1 MKVRLPFHT
10 SMLLVVFAILA
21 LPGCGKKAE
30 TAATADALVVDAIRW
45 KMMSLWGAGTLP
57 QKLNEKFVERI
68 RLMSGGRLIIEA
80 LPGGSIVAPTES
92 LDAVSSGVLDAQQ
105 AGTGYWPGKDAAFS
119 LLGDLQG
126 GWENPWQAQQWLE
139 YGGGK
144 ELVRELYAK
153 FNVHFVTGI
162 WYGAESLVSKKPLR
176 TLADFK
182 GLKIRAPVGMGQ
194 DIFTILGAAPV
205 NLPGSEVYT
214 SLERGVVDASDWG
227 TLSMNQDL
235 GYHKLAKYPAYP
247 GFHSMPMSDVAVNMK
262 RWNTLP
268 EDLKL
273 IVEVAARDFSRE
285 MVELNGLEDIRVAS
299 EAAKLGV
306 EPINLSA
313 EERRKFRWIAQGVW
327 KQYAARSEM
336 AKRVYDSQIAFMT
349 KLGLLE

>member
-1 MKVRLPFHT
+1 MKARLRIGLPA
-10 SMLLVVFAILA
+10 MLLMSVALL

-30 TAATADALVVDAIRW
+30 TVTAAAAPAADAIRW

-57 QKLNEKFVERI
+57 QKLNEKFAERVK
-68 RLMSGGRLIIEA
+68 LMSGGRLLIEA

-92 LDAVSSGVLDAQQ
+92 LDAVASGVLDAQQ

-126 GWENPWQAQQWLE
+126 GWENPRQAQEWLE

-153 FNVHFVTGI
+153 FNAHFVTGI

-235 GYHKLAKYPAYP
+235 GYHKLAKYPSYP
-247 GFHSMPMSDVAVNMK
+247 GFHSMPMGDVAVNMK
-262 RWNTLP
+262 RWNALP

-285 MVELNGLEDIRVAS
+285 MVELNGLEDIRVAT
-299 EAAKLGV
+299 EAASLGV
-306 EPINLSA
+306 EPISLSP
-313 EERRKFRWIAQGVW
+313 EERRKFREIARGVW
-327 KQYAARSEM
+327 KQYAGRSEM
-336 AKRVYDSQIAFMT
+336 AKRVYDSQMAFMT